1 MKAILILTHSVNWHE
16 CYYYYYFL
24 PYICTVTFLSRL
36 LAMLESFH
44 KKAKKLTS
52 FQTYWLTLLY
62 LVSHKPSG
70 WMICSN
76 MMLFLKYYNTPGSI
90 ILECQTLL
98 RCFVKKKKNKKNGL
112 FYPDS
117 INMEKKFPQMPVS
130 IPSIWKTILK
140 DSLKLT
146 ISAPD
151 QIHFWNPIQYLQELY
166 GLHRTGFLAAISR
179 MRSEQN
185 LAAND

>member
-76 MMLFLKYYNTPGSI
+76 MMLFLKYLPESLKVKVTQSCPTLCDPMVYTVYGI
-90 ILECQTLL
+90 LQARILEWGAFSFSSGSSWPRNQT
-98 RCFVKKKKNKKNGL
+98 RVSCIACRFFTNWAIREEIFGFS
-112 FYPDS
+112 FYCC
-117 INMEKKFPQMPVS
+117 
-130 IPSIWKTILK
+130 
-140 DSLKLT
+140 
-146 ISAPD
+146 
-151 QIHFWNPIQYLQELY
+151 
-166 GLHRTGFLAAISR
+166 
-179 MRSEQN
+179 
-185 LAAND
+185 